1 MATII
6 HGKMLTTLS
15 KEVLEKYPNEIFV
28 ETGTAGGHGTQIAID
43 CGFKKIYTIE
53 NDSNV
58 VSKAKQRFKN
68 EIESKVVEVIEGD
81 SFKVFANVLDKID
94 KPTTF
99 WLDAH
104 WEGSNLTGQF
114 GSVMGEY
121 KCPLPFELELL
132 LSHKI
137 KNHTILVDD
146 RRMLGN
152 SNSIWGDNL
161 DLDLILEAIMDIN
174 PNYQI
179 SYENGYCPE
188 DIIAAY
194 LK

>member
-1 MATII
+1 MATFKN
-6 HGKMLTTLS
+6 GKMLTTLS

-58 VSKAKQRFKN
+58 VLKAKQRFKN
-68 EIESKVVEVIEGD
+68 EIESGIVEVVEGD
-81 SFKVFANVLDKID
+81 SFKVFANILDKID
-94 KPTTF
+94 KPATF

-104 WEGSNLTGQF
+104 WEGSNLVGQF
-114 GSVMGEY
+114 GSVRGEY
-121 KCPLPFELELL
+121 KCPLPFELELF

-146 RRMLGN
+146 KRMIGN
-152 SNSIWGDNL
+152 SISIWGD
-161 DLDLILEAIMDIN
+161 DLDLNLIIEAIMDIN
-174 PNYQI
+174 PDYQI

-188 DIIAAY
+188 DIIVAH